1 MDDIF
6 RAVQSFVCHLDLFSG
21 NVVPAFQVIDH
32 LRDHRLFTFGAGIE
46 LHPDRDLI
54 SIKQETRSNDRI
66 LSILLGRLLWAE
78 RILPVDLKVNVYTV
92 EISMRS
98 IKRIFPVDL
107 MVIDLKDLFVF
118 GAEILQSCI
127 QLIQGKSGRFI
138 QLFDKNKERKQSPKY

>member
-1 MDDIF
+1 MQQKDYNQPAPF
-6 RAVQSFVCHLDLFSG
+6 RSLF
-21 NVVPAFQVIDH
+21 H
-32 LRDHRLFTFGAGIE
+32 GIE
-46 LHPDRDLI
+46 LHPDRDLM

-78 RILPVDLKVNVYTV
+78 RILPVDLKVNVCTV

-127 QLIQGKSGRFI
+127 QLIQGKSGSFI
-138 QLFDKNKERKQSPKY
+138 QLFDKIKERKQSPKY